1 MNQKT
6 VETIET
12 AETWIELSNQKNL
25 EELSKVTSDELELVG
40 PKGTGVIDHQELG
53 EWIERANLQLATTER
68 YAKDHYI
75 VLVQHGN
82 WLNDDDSIKGQAIVF
97 TVFKIIDRQV
107 NFLARYDNK
116 EEAFKISGLG
126 DRDKIN

>member
-12 AETWIELSNQKNL
+12 AETWVELSNQKNL
-25 EELSKVTSDELELVG
+25 EGLSQVSSDKLELVG

-53 EWIERANLQLATTER
+53 EWIKRANLQLATIER

-75 VLVQHGN
+75 VLMQHGN
-82 WLNDDDSIKGQAIVF
+82 WLDDDDSIKGQAIVF
-97 TVFKIIDRQV
+97 TVFRVIDRQV

-126 DRDKIN
+126 DIDKIN

>member
-1 MNQKT
+1 
-6 VETIET
+6 
-12 AETWIELSNQKNL
+12 
-25 EELSKVTSDELELVG
+25 LSKVTSDKLELVG
-40 PKGTGVIDHQELG
+40 PKVTGVIDHQELG
-53 EWIERANLQLATTER
+53 EWIKRANLQLATIER

-75 VLVQHGN
+75 VLMQHGN

-97 TVFKIIDRQV
+97 TVFKVIDRQV

-126 DRDKIN
+126 DIDKIN